1 MSYSVSQPPAS
12 QKRPL
17 QDHSN
22 RPMYDSQ
29 KYNTQGLKPG
39 TPAVAYCHP
48 EQNQI
53 HQGTQT
59 FGFNQGSHY
68 QYQHQNQYGHIVY
81 PNVQNASLPYP
92 PGYAFQNNIFL
103 NAQGVHPQENG
114 MFQGFHSQGLMT
126 MNQNQQM
133 QSNAMSRVSKV
144 PELKSNEKW
153 RTRHGKNDRN
163 RIQAQHIGKS
173 MFEAVSVSKH
183 PFAIFAPYSFR

>member
-1 MSYSVSQPPAS
+1 MSYYESQPPAS

-29 KYNTQGLKPG
+29 KYSTQGLKPG
-39 TPAVAYCHP
+39 APAVAYCHP
-48 EQNQI
+48 EQNQL

-59 FGFNQGSHY
+59 FGFKQGSHY
-68 QYQHQNQYGHIVY
+68 QYQNQSQYGHCFY
-81 PNVQNASLPYP
+81 PNVQNGSLTYP
-92 PGYAFQNNIFL
+92 PGYAFQNNFF
-103 NAQGVHPQENG
+103 ASAHQRVHPQENG
-114 MFQGFHSQGLMT
+114 FCQSFHSQGLMM
-126 MNQNQQM
+126 MNHQQM
-133 QSNAMSRVSKV
+133 QSNAMRVSNV
-144 PELKSNEKW
+144 PELKNNEKW

-183 PFAIFAPYSFR
+183 PFAIFAPYSSR